1 MTQALTLGEA
11 VKKLMHAREIVA
23 QIRDNMIKSGK
34 PKFVPLIQRG
44 EMLLINMDSQIES
57 LRQMHQPGQATT
69 LGVVWLAP
77 VAWIAG
83 AAALTAAT
91 KWVTDAYQTQSYENL
106 AQQYGPERASAMM
119 EARQQTP
126 LAGTLKNLAILAGV
140 VIVGFVAMRM
150 LGR

>member
-23 QIRDNMIKSGK
+23 QIRDNMIKNGK
-34 PKFVPLIQRG
+34 PKFIPLIQRG
-44 EMLLINMDSQIES
+44 EILLLNMDTQIES
-57 LRQMHQPGQATT
+57 LRQMHQPGQAT

-77 VAWIAG
+77 IAWIAG
-83 AAALTAAT
+83 ASALAAAT

-106 AQQYGPERASAMM
+106 AQQYGPDKAAEMIR
-119 EARQQTP
+119 ARQESP
-126 LAGTLKNLAILAGV
+126 MSGTIKNLAILAGV
-140 VIVGFVAMRM
+140 IIVGFVAMRM